1 MNNFLSGL
9 YIVSTPIGNL
19 EDITLRAL
27 NVLKNS
33 DKILCEDT
41 RRSIKLLNHYKIS
54 KQLVSNHKFN
64 EKKTASKIVE
74 DIKSG
79 QVVSMISDA
88 GTPTISDPGLV
99 LINECIK
106 NKVKIFPVPGVSA
119 TTTAMSVSGFKDQYI
134 FYGFL
139 PKKQTAIEKE
149 LKILKGYKF
158 NLIFFIPAIKIN
170 FYIKIFKKYLHER
183 EIFVGREMTK
193 IHETF
198 YRYELDKFP
207 GFKENLKGELTVV
220 ISGKSEN
227 YDNKIVINTKQLNN
241 EIKQYLKKYSVKDVV
256 NLISQKNNLSKK
268 KIYDIC
274 LKLKKTWKIFFLF
287 YF

>member
-33 DKILCEDT
+33 DKVLCEDT
-41 RRSIKLLNHYKIS
+41 RRSVKLLNHYNIS

-119 TTTAMSVSGFKDQYI
+119 ATTAMSVSGFKDQYI

-149 LKILKGYKF
+149 LKRLKEYKF
-158 NLIFFIPAIKIN
+158 SLIFFIPAIKIN
-170 FYIKIFKKYLHER
+170 FYIKIFKKYLHGR
-183 EIFVGREMTK
+183 EVFIGREMTK

-198 YRYELDKFP
+198 YRDELDKFS
-207 GFKENLKGELTVV
+207 GFKENLKGELTVI

-227 YDNKIVINTKQLNN
+227 YDSKIVVNTKHLNN

-274 LKLKKTWKIFFLF
+274 LKLKKT
-287 YF
+287 

>member
-33 DKILCEDT
+33 DKVLCEDT
-41 RRSIKLLNHYKIS
+41 RRSVKLLNHYNIS

-106 NKVKIFPVPGVSA
+106 NNVKIFPVPGVSA
-119 TTTAMSVSGFKDQYI
+119 ATTAMSVSG
-134 FYGFL
+134 
-139 PKKQTAIEKE
+139 
-149 LKILKGYKF
+149 LKI
-158 NLIFFIPAIKIN
+158 NIFFMV
-170 FYIKIFKKYLHER
+170 FYQK
-183 EIFVGREMTK
+183 
-193 IHETF
+193 
-198 YRYELDKFP
+198 
-207 GFKENLKGELTVV
+207 
-220 ISGKSEN
+220 
-227 YDNKIVINTKQLNN
+227 NKRQ
-241 EIKQYLKKYSVKDVV
+241 LKKS
-256 NLISQKNNLSKK
+256 
-268 KIYDIC
+268 
-274 LKLKKTWKIFFLF
+274 
-287 YF
+287 

>member
-1 MNNFLSGL
+1 MNIFLSGL

-41 RRSIKLLNHYKIS
+41 RRSIKLLNHYKIN

-64 EKKTASKIVE
+64 ENKTASKIIE

-99 LINECIK
+99 LIKECIK

-139 PKKQTAIEKE
+139 PKKQAAIEKE
-149 LKILKGYKF
+149 LKILKEYKF

-183 EIFVGREMTK
+183 EIFIGREMTK

-198 YRYELDKFP
+198 YRHELDKFP
-207 GFKENLKGELTVV
+207 GFKENLKGELSVV

-274 LKLKKTWKIFFLF
+274 LKLKKT
-287 YF
+287 

>member
-54 KQLVSNHKFN
+54 NQLVSNHKFN

-149 LKILKGYKF
+149 LKRLKEYKF

-183 EIFVGREMTK
+183 EVFIGREMTK

-198 YRYELDKFP
+198 YRDELDKFS
-207 GFKENLKGELTVV
+207 GFKENLKGELTVI

-227 YDNKIVINTKQLNN
+227 YESKIVINTKHLNN

-274 LKLKKTWKIFFLF
+274 LKLKKK
-287 YF
+287 

>member
-19 EDITLRAL
+19 DDITFRAL

-41 RRSIKLLNHYKIS
+41 RRSIKLLNHFNINKKLI
-54 KQLVSNHKFN
+54 SNHKFN
-64 EKKTASKIVE
+64 EKKTALTIVE
-74 DIKSG
+74 NIKNGEVISI
-79 QVVSMISDA
+79 ISDA
-88 GTPTISDPGLV
+88 GTPTISDPGLI

-106 NKVKIFPVPGVSA
+106 NKIKIFPIPGVSA
-119 TTTAMSVSGFKDQYI
+119 VTTAMSVSGFRDKYI

-139 PKKQTAIEKE
+139 PKKQSALEKE
-149 LKILKGYKF
+149 LKNLKEYEC
-158 NLIFFIPAIKIN
+158 NLVFFIPAIKIN
-170 FYIKIFKKYLHER
+170 FYLKLFKKYMRKR
-183 EIFVGREMTK
+183 ELFIGREMTK

-198 YRYELDKFP
+198 YRYALDDFS

-220 ISGKSEN
+220 VTGNNEDFSEKTSLN
-227 YDNKIVINTKQLNN
+227 SKKLNT
-241 EIKQYLKKYSVKDVV
+241 EIKQYLKKYSLKDVV
-256 NLISQKNNLSKK
+256 NFISQKNNLSKK

-274 LKLKKTWKIFFLF
+274 LKIKKR
-287 YF
+287 

>member
-33 DKILCEDT
+33 DKVLCEDT
-41 RRSIKLLNHYKIS
+41 RRSVKLLNHYNIS

-119 TTTAMSVSGFKDQYI
+119 ATTAMSVSGFKDQYI

-149 LKILKGYKF
+149 LKRLKEYKF

-183 EIFVGREMTK
+183 EVFIGREMTK

-198 YRYELDKFP
+198 YRDELDKFS
-207 GFKENLKGELTVV
+207 GFKENLKGELTVI

-227 YDNKIVINTKQLNN
+227 YDSKIVINTKHLNN

-274 LKLKKTWKIFFLF
+274 LKLKKT
-287 YF
+287 

>member
-33 DKILCEDT
+33 DKVLCEDT
-41 RRSIKLLNHYKIS
+41 RRSVKLLNHYNIS

-119 TTTAMSVSGFKDQYI
+119 IATAMSVSGFQDQYI

-139 PKKQTAIEKE
+139 SKKQTAIEKE
-149 LKILKGYKF
+149 LKKLKEYKF
-158 NLIFFIPAIKIN
+158 NLVFFIPAIKIN
-170 FYIKIFKKYLHER
+170 YYIKLFKKYLHER
-183 EIFVGREMTK
+183 KVFIGREMTN

-198 YRYELDKFP
+198 YRYDLDKFP
-207 GFKENLKGELTVV
+207 GFKGKLKGELTVV

-227 YDNKIVINTKQLNN
+227 YDDKSVINTKQLSS

-274 LKLKKTWKIFFLF
+274 LKLKKK
-287 YF
+287 

>member
-64 EKKTASKIVE
+64 EKKTASKIVQ

-99 LINECIK
+99 LITECIK

-119 TTTAMSVSGFKDQYI
+119 TTTAMSVSGFQDQYI

-139 PKKQTAIEKE
+139 SKKQTTIEKE
-149 LKILKGYKF
+149 LKKLKEYKF
-158 NLIFFIPAIKIN
+158 NLVFFIPAIKIN
-170 FYIKIFKKYLHER
+170 YYIKLFKKYLHER
-183 EIFVGREMTK
+183 KVFIGREMTK

-198 YRYELDKFP
+198 YRDDLDKFS
-207 GFKENLKGELTVV
+207 GFKGKLKGELTVV

-227 YDNKIVINTKQLNN
+227 YDNKTVINTKQLNN

-256 NLISQKNNLSKK
+256 NLISQTNNLSKK

-274 LKLKKTWKIFFLF
+274 LKIKKT
-287 YF
+287 

>member
-19 EDITLRAL
+19 DDITFRAL

-41 RRSIKLLNHYKIS
+41 RRSIKLLNHYNINKKLIP
-54 KQLVSNHKFN
+54 NHKFN
-64 EKKTASKIVE
+64 EKKIASTIVKN
-74 DIKSG
+74 IKNG
-79 QVVSMISDA
+79 EMISMISDA

-106 NKVKIFPVPGVSA
+106 NKIKIFPIPGVSA
-119 TTTAMSVSGFKDQYI
+119 VTTAVSASGFGEQYI

-139 PKKQTAIEKE
+139 PKKESAIKKE
-149 LKILKGYKF
+149 LNKLKEFKL
-158 NLIFFIPAIKIN
+158 NLVFFIPAVKIN
-170 FYIKIFKKYLHER
+170 FYIKLFKKSMQRR
-183 EIFVGREMTK
+183 ELFIGREMTK

-198 YRYELDKFP
+198 YRYDLDDFS
-207 GFKENLKGELTVV
+207 GFKENLKGELTV
-220 ISGKSEN
+220 IITGNKEN
-227 YDNKIVINTKQLNN
+227 FSNKTDVNDKKLNT
-241 EIKQYLKKYSVKDVV
+241 EIKQYLKKYSLKDVV

-274 LKLKKTWKIFFLF
+274 LKIKKK
-287 YF
+287 

>member
-74 DIKSG
+74 DIKNG

-119 TTTAMSVSGFKDQYI
+119 VTAAMSVSGFKDQYI

-149 LKILKGYKF
+149 LKRLKEYKF

-183 EIFVGREMTK
+183 EVFIGREMTK

-198 YRYELDKFP
+198 YRDELDKFSV
-207 GFKENLKGELTVV
+207 FKENLKGELTVI

-227 YDNKIVINTKQLNN
+227 YDSKIVINTKHLNN

-274 LKLKKTWKIFFLF
+274 LKLKKK
-287 YF
+287 

>member
-64 EKKTASKIVE
+64 EKKTASKIVQ

-99 LINECIK
+99 LITECIK
-106 NKVKIFPVPGVSA
+106 NKIKIFPVPGVSA
-119 TTTAMSVSGFKDQYI
+119 TTTAMSVSGFQDQYI

-139 PKKQTAIEKE
+139 SKKQTAIEKE
-149 LKILKGYKF
+149 LKKLKEYKF
-158 NLIFFIPAIKIN
+158 NLVFFIPAIKIN
-170 FYIKIFKKYLHER
+170 YYIKLFKKYLHER
-183 EIFVGREMTK
+183 KVFIGREMTK

-198 YRYELDKFP
+198 YRDDLDKFS
-207 GFKENLKGELTVV
+207 GFKGKLKGELTVV

-227 YDNKIVINTKQLNN
+227 YDNKTVINTIQLNN

-256 NLISQKNNLSKK
+256 NLISQTNNLSKK

-274 LKLKKTWKIFFLF
+274 LKIKKT
-287 YF
+287 

>member
-19 EDITLRAL
+19 DDITFRAL

-41 RRSIKLLNHYKIS
+41 RRSIKLLNHYNINKKLIP
-54 KQLVSNHKFN
+54 NHKFN
-64 EKKTASKIVE
+64 EKKIASIIVKN
-74 DIKSG
+74 IKNG
-79 QVVSMISDA
+79 EVISMISDA

-106 NKVKIFPVPGVSA
+106 NKIKIFPIPGVSA
-119 TTTAMSVSGFKDQYI
+119 VTTAVSASGFGEQYI

-139 PKKQTAIEKE
+139 PKKESAINKE
-149 LKILKGYKF
+149 LNKLKEFKL
-158 NLIFFIPAIKIN
+158 NLVFFIPAVKIN
-170 FYIKIFKKYLHER
+170 FYIKLFKKSMQRR
-183 EIFVGREMTK
+183 ELFIGREMTK

-198 YRYELDKFP
+198 YRYDLDDFS
-207 GFKENLKGELTVV
+207 GFKENLKGELTV
-220 ISGKSEN
+220 IITGNKEN
-227 YDNKIVINTKQLNN
+227 FSNKTDVNDKKLNT
-241 EIKQYLKKYSVKDVV
+241 EIKQYLKKYSLKDVV

-274 LKLKKTWKIFFLF
+274 LKIKKKWRKF
-287 YF
+287 

>member
-33 DKILCEDT
+33 DKVLCEDT
-41 RRSIKLLNHYKIS
+41 RRSVKLLNHYNIS

-119 TTTAMSVSGFKDQYI
+119 ATTAMSVSGFKDQYI

-149 LKILKGYKF
+149 LKRLKEYKF

-183 EIFVGREMTK
+183 EVFIGREMTK

-198 YRYELDKFP
+198 YRDELDKFS
-207 GFKENLKGELTVV
+207 GFKENLKGELTVI

-227 YDNKIVINTKQLNN
+227 YESKIVINTKHLNN

-287 YF
+287 

>member
-19 EDITLRAL
+19 DDITFRAL

-41 RRSIKLLNHYKIS
+41 RRSIKLLNHYNINKKLIP
-54 KQLVSNHKFN
+54 NHKFN
-64 EKKTASKIVE
+64 EKKIASIIVKN
-74 DIKSG
+74 IKNG
-79 QVVSMISDA
+79 EVISMISDA

-106 NKVKIFPVPGVSA
+106 NKIKIFPIPGVSA
-119 TTTAMSVSGFKDQYI
+119 VTTAVSASGFGEQYI

-139 PKKQTAIEKE
+139 PKKESAIKKE
-149 LKILKGYKF
+149 LNKLKEFKL
-158 NLIFFIPAIKIN
+158 NLVFFIPAVKIN
-170 FYIKIFKKYLHER
+170 FYIKLFKKSMQRR
-183 EIFVGREMTK
+183 ELFIGREMTK

-198 YRYELDKFP
+198 YRYDLDDFS
-207 GFKENLKGELTVV
+207 GFKENLKGELTV
-220 ISGKSEN
+220 IITGNKEN
-227 YDNKIVINTKQLNN
+227 FSNKTDVNDKKLNT
-241 EIKQYLKKYSVKDVV
+241 EIKQYLKKYSLKDVV

-274 LKLKKTWKIFFLF
+274 LKIKKK
-287 YF
+287 

>member
-33 DKILCEDT
+33 DKVLCEDT
-41 RRSIKLLNHYKIS
+41 RRSVKLLNHYNIS

-119 TTTAMSVSGFKDQYI
+119 ATTAMSVSGFKDQYI

-149 LKILKGYKF
+149 LKRLKEYKF

-183 EIFVGREMTK
+183 EVFIGREMTK

-198 YRYELDKFP
+198 YRDELDKFS
-207 GFKENLKGELTVV
+207 GFKENLKGELTVI

-227 YDNKIVINTKQLNN
+227 YDSKIVVNTKHLNN

-274 LKLKKTWKIFFLF
+274 LKLKKA
-287 YF
+287 

>member
-27 NVLKNS
+27 NVLRNS

-41 RRSIKLLNHYKIS
+41 RRSIKLLNHYKIR
-54 KQLVSNHKFN
+54 KELVSNHKFN
-64 EKKTASKIVE
+64 EKKIASKIVQ
-74 DIKSG
+74 DIKNG
-79 QVVSMISDA
+79 QVISMISDA
-88 GTPTISDPGLV
+88 GTPAISDPGLV

-106 NKVKIFPVPGVSA
+106 NKVEIFPVPGVSA
-119 TTTAMSVSGFKDQYI
+119 TITAMSVSGFQDQYI

-149 LKILKGYKF
+149 LKKLKEHKF
-158 NLIFFIPAIKIN
+158 NLVFFIPAIKIN
-170 FYIKIFKKYLHER
+170 YYIKLFKKYLHER
-183 EIFVGREMTK
+183 KVFIGREMTK

-198 YRYELDKFP
+198 YRDDLDKFS
-207 GFKENLKGELTVV
+207 GFKGKLKGELTVV
-220 ISGKSEN
+220 ISGKREN
-227 YDNKIVINTKQLNN
+227 NDNKIVTNTKQLNS

-256 NLISQKNNLSKK
+256 NLISKTNNLSKK

-274 LKLKKTWKIFFLF
+274 LKIKKT
-287 YF
+287 

>member
-27 NVLKNS
+27 RILKNS

-41 RRSIKLLNHYKIS
+41 RRSIKLLNHYKIN
-54 KQLVSNHKFN
+54 KQLISNHKFN
-64 EKKTASKIVE
+64 EKKTASIIVE
-74 DIKSG
+74 NIKNG
-79 QVVSMISDA
+79 EIVSLISDA

-106 NKVKIFPVPGVSA
+106 NKIKIFPIPGVSA
-119 TTTAMSVSGFKDQYI
+119 TTTVMSVSGFRDKYI

-139 PKKQTAIEKE
+139 EKKESAIEKE
-149 LKILKGYKF
+149 LKKLKDYKF

-170 FYIKIFKKYLHER
+170 FYIKIFKKFMKKR
-183 EIFVGREMTK
+183 EIFIGREMTK

-198 YRYELDKFP
+198 YRYSLDKFS

-220 ISGKSEN
+220 VSGNNEDTF
-227 YDNKIVINTKQLNN
+227 YETAVNTKKLNT
-241 EIKQYLKKYSVKDVV
+241 EITQYLKKYSVKDVV
-256 NLISQKNNLSKK
+256 NLISQKYNLSKK

-274 LKLKKTWKIFFLF
+274 LKIKNK
-287 YF
+287 